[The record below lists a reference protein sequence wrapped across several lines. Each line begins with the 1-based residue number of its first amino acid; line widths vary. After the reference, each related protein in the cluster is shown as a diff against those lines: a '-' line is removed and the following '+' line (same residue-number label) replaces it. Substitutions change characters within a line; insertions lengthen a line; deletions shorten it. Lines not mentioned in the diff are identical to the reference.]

1 MIRSISLVQRIF
13 LASLLLLP
21 TLIGFS
27 AFILNQAYV
36 DSLITAEQEAL
47 LAQTYTLIGAAEPE
61 TTPAT
66 VTTPAIYSLTLP
78 NVLLNP
84 RFETPDSG
92 LYAQVVNKRD
102 GAIIWRSNSWIG
114 ADLETDDYTL
124 PDAGEAMTTD
134 VMIAGQPFT
143 IFRFNTI
150 WEMGNQDHEFCFMI
164 FLSRLPR
171 EKEISTYQKML
182 WLWLGGMAILL
193 VSVQGLIVRWGL
205 KPLHILAKEIT
216 RIEQGQSQ
224 SLKNTYPKDLEP
236 VSHNINA
243 LLRSEETQRERYKN
257 TLSDL
262 AHSLKTP
269 LAVMRAQLSTKQ
281 PDTTLPNTASSST
294 PPINNPTADIDE
306 QIERM
311 SSIIAHQLHRAS
323 AQTHSLYQTQTPI
336 KPLVARIGA
345 ALNKVYHHKEV
356 MFENHLDDNFHYS
369 IAEGDAMEVMGNLL
383 ENAFKYGKRWVRI
396 SMEHSHNNINIHIED
411 DGNGIAD
418 NMLTSILK
426 RGARADTQTTGQGIG
441 LAVVV
446 DILSS
451 YSAGLNVSQSE
462 KNGARFT
469 IQLPV

>member
-66 VTTPAIYSLTLP
+66 VTAPATYNLTLP
-78 NVLLNP
+78 NALLNP

-92 LYAQVVNKRD
+92 LYAQVVNKKN

-134 VMIAGQPFT
+134 AMIGGQPFT

-150 WEMGNQDHEFCFMI
+150 WEMDSQDHEFCFMI

-193 VSVQGLIVRWGL
+193 ISVQGLIVRWGL

-269 LAVMRAQLSTKQ
+269 LAVMRAQLST
-281 PDTTLPNTASSST
+281 TA
-294 PPINNPTADIDE
+294 PITNNPKADIDE

-336 KPLVARIGA
+336 KPLVARIGV

-369 IAEGDAMEVMGNLL
+369 IAEDDAMEVMGNLL
-383 ENAFKYGKRWVRI
+383 ENAFKYGKKWVKI
-396 SMEHSHNNINIHIED
+396 SMEHSHNSINIHIED
-411 DGNGIAD
+411 DGNGVAD
-418 NMLTSILK
+418 DMLTSILK

-451 YSAGLNVSQSE
+451 YSAGLNVSQSQ

-469 IQLPV
+469 IQLPVQ

>member
-61 TTPAT
+61 TVPAT
-66 VTTPAIYSLTLP
+66 ATTPAIYSLTLP
-78 NVLLNP
+78 NALLNP

-92 LYAQVVNKRD
+92 LYAQVINKKD

-114 ADLETDDYTL
+114 ADLETDTYTL

-134 VMIAGQPFT
+134 AMIGGQPFT

-150 WEMGNQDHEFCFMI
+150 WEMDNQDHEFCFMI

-171 EKEISTYQKML
+171 EKEISAYQNML

-193 VSVQGLIVRWGL
+193 ISIQGLIVHWGL
-205 KPLHILAKEIT
+205 KPLHILAKEII

-224 SLKNTYPKDLEP
+224 SLKSTYPKDLEP
-236 VSHNINA
+236 VSNNINA
-243 LLRSEETQRERYKN
+243 LLKSEETQRERYKN

-269 LAVMRAQLSTKQ
+269 LAVIRAQLSTT
-281 PDTTLPNTASSST
+281 PSNTLPT
-294 PPINNPTADIDE
+294 NNSKVDIDE

-323 AQTHSLYQTQTPI
+323 AQTHSLYQTQTSI
-336 KPLVARIGA
+336 KPLVARIGL
-345 ALNKVYHHKEV
+345 ALNKVYHHKEI
-356 MFENHLDDNFHYS
+356 MFENHLDDSFQYP

-383 ENAFKYGKRWVRI
+383 ENAFKYGTQWVKV
-396 SMEHSHNNINIHIED
+396 SMQRSHNSIDIHIED
-411 DGNGIAD
+411 DGNGVAD
-418 NMLTSILK
+418 SMLTSILK
-426 RGARADTQTTGQGIG
+426 RGARADTQTAGQGIG
-441 LAVVV
+441 LAVAV

-451 YSAGLNVSQSE
+451 YNAGLNVSQSQ

-469 IQLPV
+469 IQLPVQ

>member
-27 AFILNQAYV
+27 AFILNRAYV

-61 TTPAT
+61 TTPASIT
-66 VTTPAIYSLTLP
+66 APAIYSLTLP
-78 NVLLNP
+78 NALLNP

-92 LYAQVVNKRD
+92 LYAQVVNKKD

-114 ADLETDDYTL
+114 ADLETDTYTL

-134 VMIAGQPFT
+134 AMIAGQPFT

-150 WEMGNQDHEFCFMI
+150 WEMDNQDHEFCFMI

-193 VSVQGLIVRWGL
+193 ISIQGLIVHWSL
-205 KPLHILAKEIT
+205 KPLHILAKEII

-224 SLKNTYPKDLEP
+224 ALKNTYPKDLEP
-236 VSHNINA
+236 VSNNINA
-243 LLRSEETQRERYKN
+243 LLKSEETQRERYKN

-269 LAVMRAQLSTKQ
+269 LAVMRAQLSAT
-281 PDTTLPNTASSST
+281 PSNTPST
-294 PPINNPTADIDE
+294 NNSKADMDE

-336 KPLVARIGA
+336 KSLVSRIGV
-345 ALNKVYHHKEV
+345 ALSKVYHHKGIL
-356 MFENHLDDNFHYS
+356 FENHLDDNFQYP

-383 ENAFKYGKRWVRI
+383 ENAFKYGKKWVKI
-396 SMEHSHNNINIHIED
+396 SMEHSHNSIDIHIED
-411 DGNGIAD
+411 DGNGVAD
-418 NMLTSILK
+418 NMLTNILK

-441 LAVVV
+441 LAVAV

-451 YSAGLNVSQSE
+451 YDAGLNVSQSQ

-469 IQLPV
+469 IQLPVQ